1 MNNKLVRKDSVVV
14 NVEKLEELMNGKSL
28 RDYSASLGSSS
39 GVSYKTLQRMKKG
52 ENVNENYAQV
62 IADFHRIPLE
72 QLLSKANENPNFSI
86 LRKISAVNVLF
97 ENSNFRF
104 FRIRQQSKS
113 ISINTRYFYKC
124 PIDESTSTSIKGFL
138 DAIMAHKTE
147 KLFSRNKSLEDEFS
161 YLDAL
166 AKANKF
172 IKELEDQN
180 IYIFYGSYLSRQIDT
195 VHISLYKKYLEDK
208 YGEKFDDPN
217 KKGTWPCLSPMT
229 IYNENFVFRKV
240 PYHYDKLKIFPNTGY
255 DSFEDLKKDYLKV
268 LKLDLAKFEKN
279 EKDAVKI
286 LAETSAWLDYQENE
300 KNWDLGMRKA
310 EDTVFNI
317 HKALPFTHLVKYSDE
332 AVKKFK
338 FNSKDMGFDIL
349 AGAKALVRRDLR
361 EPLKIKKVEKEK
373 EDDHVDTSS

>member
-217 KKGTWPCLSPMT
+217 KKERG
-229 IYNENFVFRKV
+229 
-240 PYHYDKLKIFPNTGY
+240 H
-255 DSFEDLKKDYLKV
+255 V
-268 LKLDLAKFEKN
+268 LVL
-279 EKDAVKI
+279 
-286 LAETSAWLDYQENE
+286 
-300 KNWDLGMRKA
+300 
-310 EDTVFNI
+310 
-317 HKALPFTHLVKYSDE
+317 
-332 AVKKFK
+332 
-338 FNSKDMGFDIL
+338 
-349 AGAKALVRRDLR
+349 
-361 EPLKIKKVEKEK
+361 
-373 EDDHVDTSS
+373 